1 MTLPAV
7 SLELLA
13 ESWVVASPGTA
24 AVRPALASWPGVP
37 VAAGGPEQL
46 ELVNRLHR
54 GGAAAGAALDLGVVV
69 VGGESGS
76 VSVREG
82 AAGAVESSV

>member
-1 MTLPAV
+1 MPAA
-7 SLELLA
+7 SLERA

-24 AVRPALASWPGVP
+24 TVRPGLASWPGVP
-37 VAAGGPEQL
+37 VAAGEPEQL
-46 ELVNRLHR
+46 ELVNRLT
-54 GGAAAGAALDLGVVV
+54 AVAPPPALPLTSGLLSLA
-69 VGGESGS
+69 GESGS